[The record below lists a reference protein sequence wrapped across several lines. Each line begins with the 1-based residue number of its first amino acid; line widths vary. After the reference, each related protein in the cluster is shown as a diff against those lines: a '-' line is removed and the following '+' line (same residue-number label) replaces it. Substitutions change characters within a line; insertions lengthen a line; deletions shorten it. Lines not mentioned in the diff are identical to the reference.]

1 MLFMLR
7 WEERLMIEMFILLL
21 MIFLHIVDD
30 YYLQGILASM
40 KQRGWWEKNA
50 SDRKYKYDYIVAL
63 LMHAFSW
70 TFMIMLP
77 TAISLLLNPVAATIP
92 VFIIMFFVNWGV
104 HMITDHLKAN
114 VKVLNLVQDQTIH
127 IIQIVLT
134 WLLFFII
141 L

>member
-1 MLFMLR
+1 
-7 WEERLMIEMFILLL
+7 MIEIFMLLL

-30 YYLQGILASM
+30 YYLQGVLASM
-40 KQRGWWEKNA
+40 KQRGWWKKNVP
-50 SDRKYKYDYIVAL
+50 DRKYKYDYIVAL

-77 TAISLLLNPVAATIP
+77 VAITLLLNPVAATIP
-92 VFIIMFFVNWGV
+92 LFIIIFFVNWGI
-104 HMITDHLKAN
+104 HMAIDHLKAN
-114 VKVLNLVQDQTIH
+114 VKVLNLIQDQAIH